1 MWKTKKSPAENPL
14 AHVFIC
20 NVDVGWEEGQRHS
33 TDQVPETIPSA
44 LHDKNLLIVS
54 TTIRSI
60 SLVLPLFY
68 RWQNLTDICIA
79 SK

>member
-1 MWKTKKSPAENPL
+1 MWKNKKSPADNPL

-20 NVDVGWEEGQRHS
+20 NVDVGWEEGQWHS

-44 LHDKNLLIVS
+44 LHEKNLLIVS
-54 TTIRSI
+54 TSIGSI

-68 RWQNLTDICIA
+68 RWQNLTNICIA